1 MILSQ
6 IVAFSENK
14 AIGCDNKLLWHFS
27 EDLKYFKEKTSGK
40 ILIMGRK
47 TFDSLGKPLPKRFH
61 IVISRSQ
68 KKSDFKPGFESVIYV
83 QTISEAYA
91 QAEKLIEKNL
101 WPSDVMICGG
111 AEIYKQTVNDC
122 DFLFLTRIPGHFTAD
137 AFYDIDFSKKFTK
150 THSTKSES
158 VPDLTYEIWSKNL
171 LISE

>member
-61 IVISRSQ
+61 IVISRTQ
-68 KKSDFKPGFESVIYV
+68 KKSDFENVIYV

-91 QAEKLIEKNL
+91 QAEKLIEQNL
-101 WPSDVMICGG
+101 WPRDVMICGG
-111 AEIYKQTVNDC
+111 SEIYKQTVNAC
-122 DFLFLTRIPGHFTAD
+122 DFLFLTRIPGNFIAD
-137 AFYDIDFSKKFTK
+137 AFYDFDFAINFTK

-158 VPDLTYEIWSKNL
+158 VPGLIYEIWSKNHK
-171 LISE
+171 IS